1 MYFLVFVLA
10 EQQST
15 AKALQHGNRKITEG
29 LWQLLPDFLSFTK
42 AHPHYP
48 AFVLDAS
55 GHRVHYLEER
65 VLLQMICQ
73 ESGLRL
79 NL

>member
-1 MYFLVFVLA
+1 MYFPFFVVA

-15 AKALQHGNRKITEG
+15 AKILQHGNSKIIEG
-29 LWQLLPDFLSFTK
+29 LWHLLPDFLSFIK
-42 AHPHYP
+42 AHPYYP

-65 VLLQMICQ
+65 VLLQLICQ